1 MIGILGSG
9 FGIYGYLPAVL
20 LIEDTVVLLS
30 KSKENFNSRK
40 ELIPFAKRV
49 IFIDDM
55 DVFFQTVST
64 LIISIPPKAQFEIVD
79 KVIKY
84 NNIHWLFLEKPISFD
99 PQTAFKLKKSLDKSN
114 KKYAIC
120 YSFLYTNWYKE
131 LNNRVLAGDRKTELH
146 LKVKWLFKAH
156 HYKNNLNNWKR
167 NVAEGGGVIRFYGI
181 QMIAVLASL
190 GFSDIIYSETSG
202 YSENDLVLWE
212 AEFSNPVSGS
222 TLNLFINTDYKKDS
236 FEVSIKNKISK
247 EKEESENLILQSSP
261 FGLNNFNENKIDN
274 RILILKEYISD
285 SYERT
290 DSVIT
295 SIFYDQVNSLWI
307 NIESRSH
314 FNYIPSK

>member
-1 MIGILGSG
+1 MTGILGSG

-20 LIEDTVVLLS
+20 LIDDTVALLS
-30 KSKENFNSRK
+30 KSKECFYLRK
-40 ELIPFAKRV
+40 ELLPFAKRV
-49 IFIDDM
+49 IFIDDL
-55 DVFFQTVST
+55 DVFFQSVST

-79 KVIKY
+79 KVMKY
-84 NNIHWLFLEKPISFD
+84 DNIHWLFLEKPISFD
-99 PQTAFKLKKSLDKSN
+99 PQTSFKLKKSLDNSN

-131 LNNRVLAGDRKTELH
+131 LNNRILAGDKKPGLH
-146 LKVKWLFKAH
+146 LKVNWLFKAH
-156 HYKNNLNNWKR
+156 HYNNNLNNWKR
-167 NVAEGGGVIRFYGI
+167 YVAEGGGVIRFYGI
-181 QMIAVLASL
+181 HMIAVLASL

-202 YSENDLVLWE
+202 YSENELALWE

-222 TLNLFINTDYKKDS
+222 TLKLFINTDYKKDS

-247 EKEESENLILQSSP
+247 KKEKSENLILQSSP
-261 FGLNNFNENKIDN
+261 FGLNNLNENKIDN

-290 DSVIT
+290 NSVIT
-295 SIFYDQVNSLWI
+295 SVFYDQVNSLWS

-314 FNYIPSK
+314 FNYIPLK